1 MAIIQS
7 SKVRGPLFLGIL
19 YLFLSLLNSISCYAA
34 TIDSG
39 TLDFYN
45 QSGIYYYDPS
55 GQKDCSPSSSTSTA
69 PGTTN
74 ADKIWNFFVEA
85 DIPGVS
91 DNIAVIAG
99 IMGNLQQE
107 STFNPFVV
115 NSSGYIGLVQWGGSR
130 KSTLQSLMSQA
141 GLDGYWSNTNAP
153 DDAISKAI
161 EIELTYLIQEQQ
173 FQNFASK
180 LDNVDNKTGEAGA
193 ESYSDLFLVIVE
205 GAYGGSSTLIDS
217 YVQSLTSRS
226 NWQEAN
232 KRRDYAKEIYKK
244 YQSYSAPASG
254 KFVGT
259 GDYNAIMKAKNADKQ
274 YTDFPPATFSDGD
287 SESMKTLLEN
297 YGDLAYQLGRV
308 VGAPWIAIL
317 VQMRYEDPNSVC
329 GRNNFWGNGCPPGTP
344 AGGANI
350 QGKNL
355 GEGFQQYGK
364 TLTNGYH
371 DQALGVTD
379 PITYLE
385 KIDPTWVQGN
395 VNGAGYGNI
404 EGMRNSVKSLQTFVN
419 SPEGQAIVKNFTNY
433 SPSLGMSSNCIPLSG
448 ASNIGEAANIS
459 NNERVAWL
467 FDGNGFPTRESVM
480 QQYITSIEVPI
491 LNESGVKT
499 TMRLT
504 VHKKLA
510 SEITSVFEDMVAA
523 GFRVKSSDTYAY
535 NWRIVTGGSSLSQ
548 HSFGVAIDINS
559 ADNPYY
565 SNTSNISVYNPSD
578 TRSFHINDQIVQIWY
593 DHGFYWGGCF
603 GSNIDIMH
611 FSYTEKPRSTR
622 YKVCEQQV
630 NEK

>member
-217 YVQSLTSRS
+217 YVQSLTS
-226 NWQEAN
+226 
-232 KRRDYAKEIYKK
+232 
-244 YQSYSAPASG
+244 
-254 KFVGT
+254 
-259 GDYNAIMKAKNADKQ
+259 
-274 YTDFPPATFSDGD
+274 
-287 SESMKTLLEN
+287 
-297 YGDLAYQLGRV
+297 
-308 VGAPWIAIL
+308 
-317 VQMRYEDPNSVC
+317 
-329 GRNNFWGNGCPPGTP
+329 
-344 AGGANI
+344 
-350 QGKNL
+350 
-355 GEGFQQYGK
+355 
-364 TLTNGYH
+364 
-371 DQALGVTD
+371 
-379 PITYLE
+379 
-385 KIDPTWVQGN
+385 
-395 VNGAGYGNI
+395 
-404 EGMRNSVKSLQTFVN
+404 
-419 SPEGQAIVKNFTNY
+419 
-433 SPSLGMSSNCIPLSG
+433 
-448 ASNIGEAANIS
+448 
-459 NNERVAWL
+459 
-467 FDGNGFPTRESVM
+467 
-480 QQYITSIEVPI
+480 
-491 LNESGVKT
+491 
-499 TMRLT
+499 
-504 VHKKLA
+504 
-510 SEITSVFEDMVAA
+510 
-523 GFRVKSSDTYAY
+523 
-535 NWRIVTGGSSLSQ
+535 
-548 HSFGVAIDINS
+548 
-559 ADNPYY
+559 
-565 SNTSNISVYNPSD
+565 
-578 TRSFHINDQIVQIWY
+578 
-593 DHGFYWGGCF
+593 
-603 GSNIDIMH
+603 
-611 FSYTEKPRSTR
+611 
-622 YKVCEQQV
+622 
-630 NEK
+630 